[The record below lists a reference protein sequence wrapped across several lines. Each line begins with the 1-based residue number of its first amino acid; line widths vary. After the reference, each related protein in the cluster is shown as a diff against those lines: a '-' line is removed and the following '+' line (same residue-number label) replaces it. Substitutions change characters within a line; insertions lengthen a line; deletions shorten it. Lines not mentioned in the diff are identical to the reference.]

1 MAREIEETLATERVG
16 RGPGV
21 AAGLDRRALRD
32 SDEHASRG
40 LAGEGAADR
49 RADGR
54 THRAEEGAAQGP
66 AAARARR
73 VVPHQLHAAR
83 KSAKRLRYAA
93 ELLTDVVP
101 RAAKIV
107 KAAKKEQTVLGDHQD
122 LMVAAE
128 FLRQQGGQAGTRPGH
143 NGFTYGL
150 LMARVEE
157 QAALIRAR
165 L

>member
-1 MAREIEETLATERVG
+1 MPLAEEPVN
-16 RGPGV
+16 
-21 AAGLDRRALRD
+21 
-32 SDEHASRG
+32 
-40 LAGEGAADR
+40 
-49 RADGR
+49 GR
-54 THRAEEGAAQGP
+54 TVLKKAQ
-66 AAARARR
+66 RKARR
-73 VVPHQLHAAR
+73 RLERAGNDPEQLHAAR

-93 ELLTDVVP
+93 ELLTDVEP

-122 LMVAAE
+122 LMVAAD
-128 FLRQQGGQAGTRPGH
+128 FLRRQGAQAGTRPGH

-157 QAALIRAR
+157 QAARIRAK